1 MAGNAG
7 SKRRQSGGEEGVAA
21 GTLAPALYLV
31 ATPIGNAADITLRA
45 LDILRR
51 ADVLAA
57 EDTRTA
63 RRLMEMHGVPL
74 LGRPM
79 IAYHDHSGPAERARI
94 LQRISEGQSVAYVSE
109 AGTPLVADP
118 GYRLAADAIEA
129 DAPVIAAP
137 GASAALTALAISGL
151 PSDRFLFAGFPATK
165 SGARQREFLE
175 LATLRATLIFYES
188 PRRLADSL
196 LDMAEA
202 LGPDRPACVARE
214 LTKRFEEARRGSLQ
228 ELAEAY
234 AAEGPPKGEI
244 VILVGPPEKTV
255 ASDEAIDDALI
266 EALKTMR
273 TKDAAKAVAEQLGAS
288 RHAIYQRAL
297 ALKEKGD

>member
-21 GTLAPALYLV
+21 GTLPPGLYLV

-63 RRLMEMHGVPL
+63 RRLMEMHGVAL
-74 LGRPM
+74 TGRPM

-94 LQRISEGQSVAYVSE
+94 LERVADGQSVAYVSE

-118 GYRLAADAIEA
+118 GYRLAADAIAA

-137 GASAALTALAISGL
+137 GASAALTALAVSGL

-165 SGARQREFLE
+165 SGARKREFEE
-175 LATLRATLIFYES
+175 LASLRATLIFYES
-188 PRRLADSL
+188 PRRLAECLS
-196 LDMAEA
+196 DMAA
-202 LGPDRPACVARE
+202 TLGDARPACVARE
-214 LTKRFEEARRGSLQ
+214 LTKKFEEARRGTLGA
-228 ELAEAY
+228 LAEAY
-234 AAEGPPKGEI
+234 ASEGPPKGE
-244 VILVGPPEKTV
+244 VVVLVGPPEKTV
-255 ASDEAIDDALI
+255 ASDEAIDEALA
-266 EALKTMR
+266 EALKTQR

-288 RHAIYQRAL
+288 RHAVYQRAL
-297 ALKEKGD
+297 ALKNADD